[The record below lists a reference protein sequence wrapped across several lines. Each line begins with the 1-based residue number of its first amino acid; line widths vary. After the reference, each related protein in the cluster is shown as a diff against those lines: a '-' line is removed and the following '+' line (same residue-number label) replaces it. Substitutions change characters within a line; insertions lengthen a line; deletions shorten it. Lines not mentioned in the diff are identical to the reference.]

1 MIAIESHAARAQP
14 ARIATV
20 DIVHDLD
27 AAEAIWRSLE
37 NSNHSITPFQRFD
50 FLAPWQREVGE
61 REGLSPFIVVM
72 RDGDAQPRGL
82 LPLALQT
89 ALGVRRASFMG
100 GEHATFNIGLW
111 DREFAAGATKADLDA
126 VIAMLAKRDEAD
138 VLVLRQQ
145 PAQWRDVQNPLAL
158 LPHEPPVFNCPM
170 RTIEPGATAANLIGN
185 PSRRM
190 KLKQRKL
197 LELTGYRYHV
207 ASADADI
214 ARLLDWFFRVKSER
228 LAERK
233 LSNVFAER
241 AVETF
246 IRTACMTKLPH
257 GGRAIEIHALEC
269 DEEVIAIFALAAD
282 GHRFSTMFNTYTL
295 SDNAKFSPGLL
306 LMQEIIHHFAGRQ
319 YRAFDFG
326 LGSHEYK
333 RLFCKDDE
341 PLFDSF
347 IPLTRL
353 GRQAAGVMSAVDRTK
368 RLVEL
373 HPKLRGVAQQLRKV
387 LLDKAFCTI
396 PLVSLLQM

>member
-1 MIAIESHAARAQP
+1 MIAIESRTARAQS
-14 ARIATV
+14 ARIAAV
-20 DIVHDLD
+20 DVVHDLD
-27 AAEAIWRSLE
+27 AAEMIWRSLE
-37 NSNHSITPFQRFD
+37 NSSHSITPFQRFD

-61 REGLSPFIVVM
+61 RAGLSPFIVIA
-72 RDGDAQPRGL
+72 RDGDGQPRGL

-100 GEHATFNIGLW
+100 GEHATFNMGLW
-111 DREFAAGATKADLDA
+111 ERGFALGATKADLHA
-126 VIAMLAKRDEAD
+126 FMAMLAKRDKVD
-138 VLVLRQQ
+138 VLALRQQ
-145 PAQWRDVQNPLAL
+145 PAQWRGVQNPLAL
-158 LPHEPPVFNCPM
+158 LPHEPLVLNCPM

-207 ASADADI
+207 ASTDADI

-233 LSNVFAER
+233 VSNVFAER
-241 AVETF
+241 AVEKF
-246 IRTACMTKLPH
+246 IRAACTTRLSH
-257 GGRAIEIHALEC
+257 GDRVIEIHALEC

-306 LMQEIIHHFAGRQ
+306 LMQEIIHHFAGQ
-319 YRAFDFG
+319 HYRAFDFG
-326 LGSHEYK
+326 LGSHDYK

-368 RLVEL
+368 RLVEH
-373 HPKLRGVAQQLRKV
+373 HPKLRGVAQRLRKA
-387 LLDKAFCTI
+387 LLDKAFCAI
-396 PLVSLLQM
+396 PLVSWLQM